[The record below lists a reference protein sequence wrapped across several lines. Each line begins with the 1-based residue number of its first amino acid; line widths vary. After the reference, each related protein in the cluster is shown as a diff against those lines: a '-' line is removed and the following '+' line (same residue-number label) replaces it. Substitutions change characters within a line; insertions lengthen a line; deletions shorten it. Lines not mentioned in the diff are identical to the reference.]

1 MTDLVGSVSTAIS
14 LARRLKDISENI
26 KGAEFKN
33 LLADLSLELAD
44 VKLKLADVLEENA
57 RLRCEVSA
65 LRNVDGEPC
74 PKCRKRGWQLESS
87 KPDPIFGKLG
97 GLRRLY
103 KWSLCGF
110 NEERLDTPKRIAS
123 GGAPFSAQ

>member
-1 MTDLVGSVSTAIS
+1 MADLVGSLSTAIS

-44 VKLKLADVLEENA
+44 VKLRLADVLEENV
-57 RLRCEVSA
+57 RLKSEVSA

-87 KPDPIFGKLG
+87 KPDPIFGDLG
-97 GLRRLY
+97 GLRKLF
-103 KWSLCGF
+103 KCSLCGF
-110 NEERLDTPKRIAS
+110 TEERLDTPK
-123 GGAPFSAQ
+123 

>member
-14 LARRLKDISENI
+14 LAKRLRDISENI

-44 VKLKLADVLEENA
+44 VKLKLADVLDENA
-57 RLRCEVSA
+57 RLKSEVSA
-65 LRNVDGEPC
+65 LKNVDGDPC

-87 KPDPIFGKLG
+87 KRDPIFGDLG
-97 GLRRLY
+97 GLRRLF
-103 KWSLCGF
+103 KCSLCGYS
-110 NEERLDTPKRIAS
+110 EERLDTPK
-123 GGAPFSAQ
+123 